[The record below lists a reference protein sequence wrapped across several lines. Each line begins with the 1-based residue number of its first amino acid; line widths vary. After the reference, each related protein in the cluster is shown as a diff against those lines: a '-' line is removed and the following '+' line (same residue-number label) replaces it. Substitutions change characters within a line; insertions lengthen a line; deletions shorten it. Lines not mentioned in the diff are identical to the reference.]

1 VQAQESGIA
10 LQGSDIAIAF
20 RTMKPAQPT
29 DPALRPGV
37 RPAQGQ
43 QTAAGPSFDATAL
56 DPALRPADPVV
67 AALRMIALPR
77 LAAGGRWR
85 TEAMRALRE
94 PCLLWFTRG
103 QGRITVAGL
112 TRGYGPN
119 TAVFI
124 PPGVMHGFD
133 VGPQVFGTAVF
144 FGRDTPL
151 VLPDRALHLRVRE
164 NAAQVECNLTLDA
177 VARELAGDR
186 PGRERAAAA
195 HMGLFSVWLER
206 QAAAQGAEDAPHP
219 PAARTLAARYAAL
232 IETHFRSGAGVAA
245 YAASLGVTA
254 THLNRVCRLTNGRSA
269 KDLLADRTIYEARRL
284 LRETD
289 APVQDLARHLGFR
302 SAAYFSRAFHARTG
316 MTPTAFRSGA

>member
-1 VQAQESGIA
+1 MA
-10 LQGSDIAIAF
+10 
-20 RTMKPAQPT
+20 
-29 DPALRPGV
+29 V
-37 RPAQGQ
+37 RPAAASDAALRAAAARPAHGQ
-43 QTAAGPSFDATAL
+43 QSAMGPTVDATAL
-56 DPALRPADPVV
+56 DPALRPADPAI
-67 AALRMIALPR
+67 AALRMVALPR

-85 TEAMRALRE
+85 TEAMRALTE

-124 PPGVMHGFD
+124 PAGTMHGFE

-195 HMGLFSVWLER
+195 HLALLSVWLER
-206 QAAAQGAEDAPHP
+206 QVAAQPAEDAPHP
-219 PAARTLAARYAAL
+219 ASARRLAARYAAL
-232 IETHFRSGAGVAA
+232 IETHYRSGAGVAA
-245 YAASLGVTA
+245 YAAALDVTP
-254 THLNRVCRLTNGRSA
+254 THLNRVCRLTTGRSA
-269 KDLLADRTIYEARRL
+269 KELLADRTIYEARRL
-284 LRETD
+284 LKETRV
-289 APVQDLARHLGFR
+289 PVQDLARHLGFR

-316 MTPTAFRSGA
+316 TTPTAFRGGG

>member
-1 VQAQESGIA
+1 M
-10 LQGSDIAIAF
+10 
-20 RTMKPAQPT
+20 RPATAPDT
-29 DPALRPGV
+29 ALRAAA
-37 RPAQGQ
+37 RPAHGQ
-43 QTAAGPSFDATAL
+43 QSAMGPSVDATAL
-56 DPALRPADPVV
+56 DPALRPADPAI
-67 AALRMIALPR
+67 AALRMVALPR

-85 TEAMRALRE
+85 TEAMRALGE

-124 PPGVMHGFD
+124 PRGVMHGFE

-195 HMGLFSVWLER
+195 HLAMLSVWLER
-206 QAAAQGAEDAPHP
+206 QAAAQTGEDAPHP
-219 PAARTLAARYAAL
+219 PSARRLAARYAAL
-232 IETHFRSGAGVAA
+232 IETHYRSGAGVAA
-245 YAASLGVTA
+245 YAAALGVTP
-254 THLNRVCRLTNGRSA
+254 THLSRVCRQTMGRSA

-284 LRETD
+284 LKETSV
-289 APVQDLARHLGFR
+289 PVQDLARHLGFR

-316 MTPTAFRSGA
+316 STPTDFRNGG

>member
-1 VQAQESGIA
+1 
-10 LQGSDIAIAF
+10 
-20 RTMKPAQPT
+20 MKPATASAMSARPATGQQSALGPSIDAT
-29 DPALRPGV
+29 VLDAALRPV
-37 RPAQGQ
+37 
-43 QTAAGPSFDATAL
+43 
-56 DPALRPADPVV
+56 DPTI

-77 LAAGGRWR
+77 LATGGRWR
-85 TEAMRALRE
+85 TEAMRALSE

-124 PPGVMHGFD
+124 PPGVMHGFE

-164 NAAQVECNLTLDA
+164 NAAQVDCNVLLDT

-195 HMGLFSVWLER
+195 HLALLSVWLER
-206 QAAAQGAEDAPHP
+206 QSAAQVAEDAPHTA
-219 PAARTLAARYAAL
+219 AARRLAARYAAL
-232 IETHFRSGAGVAA
+232 IETHYRSGAGVAA
-245 YAASLGVTA
+245 YAAALGVTP
-254 THLNRVCRLTNGRSA
+254 THLSRVCRLTTGRSA
-269 KDLLADRTIYEARRL
+269 KDLLADRTLYEARRL
-284 LRETD
+284 LRETRV
-289 APVQDLARHLGFR
+289 PVQDLARHLGFR

-316 MTPTAFRSGA
+316 STPTDFRAAT